1 MSFYNIRTKFRCSTL
16 GFSIEFKQMIGLTNT
31 TQIVLYVP

>member
-1 MSFYNIRTKFRCSTL
+1 MSFYNTCAKFGCSAL
-16 GFSIEFKQMIGLTNT
+16 GFSIEFKQMIGLTNI